1 MERFIYK
8 NANGG
13 TVAIGYDKEYI
24 LLEYEGLTAT
34 EILPNVS
41 QGYHQNGYTLNHIG
55 LGTRVV
61 SIRFMTSC
69 PTMEETYEKRR
80 FLAGVFN
87 PLLKG
92 ELIYENDYL
101 RVALDVVV
109 SAQPQAVERMGRIQ
123 HYEVELTAYNPFF
136 RDVSE
141 TSLVMA
147 GFAGGISFPFQIPQ
161 EGDGSKF
168 AEISALTK
176 IPYKGDI
183 EAPIKAV
190 FTGACQYPILQNVD
204 TGEHIQVNQIM
215 EEGEQLI
222 ITTGYGNKTA
232 KHIDANGNITDAY
245 HLITLDSSF
254 FGLKY
259 GTNKITFT
267 AYVGTPTVTLSYYN
281 WYVGV

>member
-24 LLEYEGLTAT
+24 LLDYEGLTAT

-69 PTMEETYEKRR
+69 STMEETYRKRR
-80 FLAGVFN
+80 TLTSVFN

-92 ELIYENDYL
+92 ELIYENDYI

-109 SAQPQAVERMGRIQ
+109 SAQPQAIERMGRIQ

-141 TSLVMA
+141 TALVMA
-147 GFAGGISFPFQIPQ
+147 GFSGGISFPLDIPRV
-161 EGDGSKF
+161 GDGQKF
-168 AEISALTK
+168 AEIAPLTK
-176 IPYKGDI
+176 INYKGDI
-183 EAPIKAV
+183 DAPIKAV
-190 FTGACQYPILQNVD
+190 FTGECQYPILQNVD
-204 TGEHIQVNQIM
+204 TGEHIQVNQVM

-232 KHIDANGNITDAY
+232 KHIDANGNETDAY

-254 FGLKY
+254 FNLKY
-259 GTNKITFT
+259 GTNKITFS
-267 AYVGTPTVTLSYYN
+267 ALFGSPVVTLYYYN